1 VNKRQEVFRVG
12 SCSIAVK
19 IRTLVR
25 MRDNGWECA
34 AFGPNSGIEECYM
47 SGGHYLFE
55 CPTEHLCRA
64 RMKQER
70 QRVWQQL
77 QHLAA
82 TDEFWEGIAEFFE
95 NPDTLLNGPQSADD
109 NDASS

>member
-1 VNKRQEVFRVG
+1 
-12 SCSIAVK
+12 
-19 IRTLVR
+19 

-82 TDEFWEGIAEFFE
+82 TDEFWEGIADFFE